1 MASEKCNSPTGSGNN
16 LNPPTGAQDRGK
28 AQRSQCPQDEMIM
41 PMPQGR
47 RPQAKDALQARTGP
61 ATAPPPHPSHP
72 PPSLADIPSTMRS
85 APLKRFLLKSKPSTV
100 LFKPRIHYPSTPV
113 SSLSGE
119 APTPFFE
126 VDPRLRYF
134 SLKCFGVRRI
144 PSLMLV
150 GLSLLGVRHV
160 GLLLALSKLCLCL
173 WFFLWGFLGVGLF
186 GPILCLHLGTF
197 LYRRC
202 WR

>member
-1 MASEKCNSPTGSGNN
+1 MASEKCNSPTGGGNN
-16 LNPPTGAQDRGK
+16 LNPPTEAQDRRK
-28 AQRSQCPQDEMIM
+28 AQRSQCPQDEMIV
-41 PMPQGR
+41 PMPRGR

-61 ATAPPPHPSHP
+61 ATAPHHTRLAPHPRWRTYRQPCEAPLSKILWGKVNRQQFYLNPVFITP
-72 PPSLADIPSTMRS
+72 PPL
-85 APLKRFLLKSKPSTV
+85 PLCFLE
-100 LFKPRIHYPSTPV
+100 TP
-113 SSLSGE
+113 
-119 APTPFFE
+119 PTPFFE

-186 GPILCLHLGTF
+186 GPFLCLHLGTF
-197 LYRRC
+197 QYRRC